1 MSSPIA
7 MRYSPP
13 PEAAGD
19 KISALYELHL
29 SSERLDEVERADRPQ
44 LRVLVQGQGRYH
56 FANGHEDDGA
66 ALTLL
71 GPTSGPVR
79 VTGQGPMLVC
89 GAGLLPPAWI
99 AMAGAQAENLTDR
112 AIDAVALL
120 GQPAADLLQAMAS
133 ATSTEE
139 RFALISDFIGQM
151 SAHGDSGA
159 SEFTA
164 IVDAWLAGSPDPA
177 IDRLIEQTGLGIR
190 QIERLT
196 KRYYGLPPKTLARRY
211 RAIRAASALAR
222 GEDIDALGL
231 GDSFYDQS
239 HLIREVKRFAGLTPQ
254 QMRKGKSTLQTE
266 VSEGLKSLEGQVPPL
281 ISDA

>member
-13 PEAAGD
+13 PPAEAD

-29 SSERLDEVERADRPQ
+29 SADQLDEVERADRPQ
-44 LRVLVQGQGRYH
+44 LRVLIQGSGRYH
-56 FANGHEDDGA
+56 FANGHVDEGSPV
-66 ALTLL
+66 TLL

-79 VTGQGPMLVC
+79 ITGQGPMLVC

-99 AMAGAQAENLTDR
+99 AMAGTQGGTLTDR
-112 AIDAVALL
+112 SVDAVAML
-120 GQPAADLLQAMAS
+120 GQPAVDLLQAMTQAE
-133 ATSTEE
+133 TTER
-139 RFALISDFIGQM
+139 RFALLSEFIGKV
-151 SAHGDSGA
+151 SEHGDQA
-159 SEFTA
+159 AREFT
-164 IVDAWLAGSPDPA
+164 ILVDAWLAESNDPS

-254 QMRKGKSTLQTE
+254 QMRKGQSTLQTE
-266 VSEGLKSLEGQVPPL
+266 VSEGLNSLKGRVPPL

>member
-13 PEAAGD
+13 PVAVAD
-19 KISALYELHL
+19 KISALYELSL
-29 SSERLDEVERADRPQ
+29 SGDQLDEVERADRPQ
-44 LRVLVQGQGRYH
+44 LRVLIHGTGRYQ
-56 FANGHEDDGA
+56 FANGHEDEGTPV
-66 ALTLL
+66 TLL

-79 VTGQGPMLVC
+79 VIGKGPMLVC
-89 GAGLLPPAWI
+89 GAGLLPSAWVAI
-99 AMAGAQAENLTDR
+99 AGERAEALTDR
-112 AIDAVALL
+112 SIDAVALL
-120 GQPAADLLQAMAS
+120 GQPAADLLRAMNS
-133 ATSTEE
+133 AASTEE
-139 RFALISDFIGQM
+139 RFALISDFIGGLSKRGDK
-151 SAHGDSGA
+151 SALD
-159 SEFTA
+159 FTA
-164 IVDAWLAGSPDPA
+164 IVDAWLSNNPDPS
-177 IDRLIEQTGLGIR
+177 IDQLVEQTGLGIR

-239 HLIREVKRFAGLTPQ
+239 HLIREIKRFAGLTPQ
-254 QMRKGKSTLQTE
+254 QMRRGKSTLQTE
-266 VSEGLKSLEGQVPPL
+266 VSEGLKSLEGKVSRL

>member
-1 MSSPIA
+1 

-13 PEAAGD
+13 PEAMGD
-19 KISALYELHL
+19 KISALYELTL
-29 SSERLDEVERADRPQ
+29 SGDRFDEVERADRPQ
-44 LRVLVQGQGRYH
+44 LRVLIRGSGRYH
-56 FANGHEDDGA
+56 FANGHEDDGTPV
-66 ALTLL
+66 TLL

-79 VTGQGPMLVC
+79 VIGKGPMLVC

-99 AMAGAQAENLTDR
+99 PMAGEDAERLTDR
-112 AIDAVALL
+112 SIDAVSKL
-120 GQPAADLLQAMAS
+120 GQPAADLLDAMS
-133 ATSTEE
+133 AAGTTEE
-139 RFALISDFIGQM
+139 RFAILSDFIERV
-151 SAHGDSGA
+151 SATGDESA
-159 SEFTA
+159 LEFTR
-164 IVDAWLAGSPDPA
+164 IVDAWLANNVDPS
-177 IDRLIEQTGLGIR
+177 IEVLKAETGLGIR

-239 HLIREVKRFAGLTPQ
+239 HLIREIKRFAGLTPQ
-254 QMRKGKSTLQTE
+254 QMRRGKSTLQTE

>member
-1 MSSPIA
+1 

-13 PEAAGD
+13 PPALGD
-19 KISALYELHL
+19 KVSALYELQL
-29 SSERLDEVERADRPQ
+29 DGPSFDEVERADRPQ
-44 LRVLVQGQGRYH
+44 LRVLIMGSGRYH
-56 FANGHEDDGA
+56 FANGHEQDGA
-66 ALTLL
+66 PVTLL

-79 VTGQGPMLVC
+79 VIGKGPMLVC

-99 AMAGAQAENLTDR
+99 AMAGSSMESMTDR
-112 AIDAVALL
+112 LIDAATMPAPCATTLL
-120 GQPAADLLQAMAS
+120 ADISAA
-133 ATSTEE
+133 ATTDE
-139 RFALISDFIGQM
+139 RFALLCRFIEQ
-151 SAHGDSGA
+151 A
-159 SEFTA
+159 SEDGDPATLAFTR
-164 IVDAWLAGSPDPA
+164 IVDDWLAGSIDPA
-177 IDRLIEQTGLGIR
+177 IDQLIEQTGLGIR

-239 HLIREVKRFAGLTPQ
+239 HLIREIKRFAGLTPQ
-254 QMRKGKSTLQTE
+254 QMRKGHSTLQTE
-266 VSEGLKSLEGQVPPL
+266 VSEGLKSLEGQVPPI